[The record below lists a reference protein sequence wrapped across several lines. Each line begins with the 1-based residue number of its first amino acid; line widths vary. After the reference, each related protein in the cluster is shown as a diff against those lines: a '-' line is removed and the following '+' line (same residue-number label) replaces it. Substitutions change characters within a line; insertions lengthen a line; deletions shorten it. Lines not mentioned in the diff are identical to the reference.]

1 MVYSEEWLCKSNA
14 VQMRKI
20 QLKLCPRP
28 QLLGPSRTIPSWT
41 HQSEKSSLMQVTL
54 SKLHKKIK
62 INDSSFILFLSQYF
76 VKKRTGKTVEW
87 QVKVVTSIK
96 TANLIKNSKNTNLS
110 KTRIAPLAL
119 CSFLQYPYKSNY
131 IFPEIILSI
140 SKKKCIEFLDFL
152 TRLINLNRII

>member
-20 QLKLCPRP
+20 QLKLCSRP
-28 QLLGPSRTIPSWT
+28 QLLGPSRTIPSRT

-62 INDSSFILFLSQYF
+62 INDSSFILVLSQYF

-87 QVKVVTSIK
+87 QVIKVVTSIK

-140 SKKKCIEFLDFL
+140 SKKNASNFLIF
-152 TRLINLNRII
+152 